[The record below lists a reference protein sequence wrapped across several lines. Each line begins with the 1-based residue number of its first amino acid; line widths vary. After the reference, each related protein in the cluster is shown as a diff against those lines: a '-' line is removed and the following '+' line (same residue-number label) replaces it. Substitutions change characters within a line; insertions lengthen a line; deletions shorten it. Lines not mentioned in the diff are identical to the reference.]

1 MLRHVNAIL
10 NSGDII
16 MASVIKVLNVTGKFQ
31 ITRCVSFVP
40 TTLRHTYQLLA
51 CPYHSKVSLTT
62 STTPTGLPVADVE
75 CGVTDPS
82 IGSGHRTPRIKNG
95 MDAKHGEFPW
105 MLSIRVNGRASAHYC
120 GGVLVHKRFALT
132 AAHCIETNKDSPQ
145 YVAVAAGD
153 HDRFDESN
161 KFRQVIQIKE
171 IIIAKNY
178 SMRYINDI
186 ALMVLAKDVQWSP
199 YVKPVCL
206 PDPKADGMKDYM
218 NVVVAGWGKKDES
231 VNDHSM
237 PQVLTVALVSRA
249 GGIEHARVLQKVVVG
264 VIPLA
269 QCEQWYSE
277 KYGPIS
283 LHESHLC
290 AGYKAGGKD
299 ACQGDSGGPLVS
311 PADESGPRTCVGL
324 VSAGQGCGR
333 PKTPGLYTRV
343 AWFVDW
349 IKENMRARGV
359 NV

>member
-1 MLRHVNAIL
+1 
-10 NSGDII
+10 
-16 MASVIKVLNVTGKFQ
+16 
-31 ITRCVSFVP
+31 
-40 TTLRHTYQLLA
+40 
-51 CPYHSKVSLTT
+51 
-62 STTPTGLPVADVE
+62 
-75 CGVTDPS
+75 
-82 IGSGHRTPRIKNG
+82 

-231 VNDHSM
+231 VN
-237 PQVLTVALVSRA
+237 